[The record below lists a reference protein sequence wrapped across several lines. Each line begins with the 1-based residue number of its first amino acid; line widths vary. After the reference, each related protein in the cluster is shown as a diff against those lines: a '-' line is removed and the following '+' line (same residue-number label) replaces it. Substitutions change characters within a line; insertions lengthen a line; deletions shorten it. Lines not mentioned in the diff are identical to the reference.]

1 LLLTIRQS
9 WIYAICNAVESN
21 INGTGTLGRTGTATS
36 YSSLSATSHG
46 PPPAHMASGIG
57 LGLPSPSRNPFLE
70 TTHVAPIDSSWAKAI
85 ERRTSFKDAL
95 RQGRATLG
103 LNPAKMPDDFA
114 GKLNGHRRN
123 PSKGAK
129 EIHHVHTQSLDAGR
143 APLPRSRSSLS
154 VPGVGIGFLTPG
166 SRQSSRSSKTSKR
179 SSLVS
184 ISDEGYS
191 MPAGEPPLA
200 ESEPILFPTTT
211 RRSSYQLELDD
222 DMRNAVLLANP
233 MPAPVGLN
241 HLNDAIHQPNLAP
254 SETLTQEKFQHA
266 LSDDLATSPPPD
278 MALLRQIASRE
289 RHPNDGLPSL
299 SIIILRSCLSASD
312 VPGSIARSVRTS
324 PRSDHPTSTNGRT
337 KQS

>member
-1 LLLTIRQS
+1 
-9 WIYAICNAVESN
+9 
-21 INGTGTLGRTGTATS
+21 
-36 YSSLSATSHG
+36 
-46 PPPAHMASGIG
+46 MASGIG
-57 LGLPSPSRNPFLE
+57 LGLPSASRNPFLE

-103 LNPAKMPDDFA
+103 LNPAKMPDDLA

-254 SETLTQEKFQHA
+254 SETMTQEKFQHA

-278 MALLRQIASRE
+278 MALLRQIADEPSNQTCADCGHRIKGETSQRWATIAIHNNPQVMFVCIRCAGIHRSFGTHISKVRSPDLDKWTDEAILMARAWGNTRGNQIWE
-289 RHPNDGLPSL
+289 RCKPEGEKPADE
-299 SIIILRSCLSASD
+299 
-312 VPGSIARSVRTS
+312 
-324 PRSDHPTSTNGRT
+324 
-337 KQS
+337 